1 MAEQFS
7 FPGFGDLPQAP
18 VANKA
23 KPVAKGERLPYALKF
38 SIFPT
43 PAEAQEIAKLT
54 GPMLQALGLTGKPLM
69 PHRLH
74 VTVHNLGEYAEVP
87 EDLIA
92 TAMRAGDALAFDA
105 FEVAFDCAMSF
116 PSAGTYVLS
125 GHEGTRQLTAL
136 HEELG
141 ESMRSQGLRAGR
153 SFTPSMALLYDKHFI
168 AEHPITPVR
177 WMARE
182 FMLITGHVGKG
193 TFDPLARWSLK

>member
-1 MAEQFS
+1 MAEQLS

-18 VANKA
+18 IANKTKSA
-23 KPVAKGERLPYALKF
+23 AKGERLPYALKF
-38 SIFPT
+38 SIFPS
-43 PAEAQEIAKLT
+43 PAEAQEIVRLT

-74 VTVHNLGEYAEVP
+74 VTVHKLGEYAEVP

-92 TAMRAGDALAFDA
+92 AAMRAGDALAFDA

-116 PSAGTYVLS
+116 PSAGTCVLS
-125 GHEGTRQLTAL
+125 GHEGTRQLTAFY
-136 HEELG
+136 EELG

-153 SFTPSMALLYDKHFI
+153 SFAPSMALVYDKHFV
-168 AEHPITPVR
+168 AEHSIVPVC

-182 FMLITGHVGKG
+182 FVLIKSHIGTGKYDLLGSW
-193 TFDPLARWSLK
+193 PAR

>member
-18 VANKA
+18 IANKA
-23 KPVAKGERLPYALKF
+23 KPAAKGERLPYSLKF

-43 PAEAQEIAKLT
+43 PAEAQEMVRLT

-116 PSAGTYVLS
+116 PSSGTYVLS
-125 GHEGTRQLTAL
+125 GHEGTRQLTAF

-153 SFTPSMALLYDKHFI
+153 SFTPSMALVYDRRFI
-168 AEHPITPVR
+168 AEHPIVPVR
-177 WMARE
+177 WAARE
-182 FMLITGHVGKG
+182 FVLIRSHIGTGMYD
-193 TFDPLARWSLK
+193 TLRSWPAR

>member
-1 MAEQFS
+1 VAEQFS

-18 VANKA
+18 IAHKS
-23 KPVAKGERLPYALKF
+23 KPAAKGGRLPYALKF

-43 PAEAQEIAKLT
+43 SADAKEIVRVT
-54 GPMLQALGLTGKPLM
+54 GRMLQSLGLTGRPLM

-92 TAMRAGDALAFDA
+92 TAQRAGDALTFEV

-116 PSAGTYVLS
+116 PSCGTFVLS
-125 GHEGTRQLTAL
+125 GHEGARQLTAF

-153 SFTPSMALLYDKHFI
+153 SFTPSMALVYDKHFKS
-168 AEHPITPVR
+168 EHPIAPVR
-177 WMARE
+177 WVARE
-182 FMLITGHVGKG
+182 FVLIRSHVLMG
-193 TFDPLARWSLK
+193 TYDLLKRWPTR